1 MALSRR
7 AALLSP
13 FLLNDCTE
21 PEPPKSYPPLR
32 YDYLT
37 PIRLNVASVEVQQ
50 QFLPGGGPSDMTS
63 IDPDPPVNAL
73 RQMALDRLQA
83 YGTSG
88 RAVFVVKDASI
99 LRLGDGYEG
108 NFAVQL
114 DIYAADNTRAGFAEA
129 RASAHRGYNADED
142 QADAVY
148 QLTKQLMDTMNVEFE
163 YQVRRSLKDWI
174 APPPISNPPPIQQ
187 QQLTPP
193 PPPPS

>member
-1 MALSRR
+1 MALPRR
-7 AALLSP
+7 AALLLP
-13 FLLNDCTE
+13 LLFSACTE
-21 PEPPKSYPPLR
+21 APPPKSYPPLR

-37 PIRLNVASVEVQQ
+37 PIRLNVASIDIDQRFV
-50 QFLPGGGPSDMTS
+50 PGGGPSDVSS

-88 RAVFVVKDASI
+88 RAVFVITDASM
-99 LRLGDGYEG
+99 LRLEDGYQG

-129 RASAHRGYNADED
+129 RASAHRGYTEGED
-142 QADAVY
+142 QLDALY

-163 YQVRRSLKDWI
+163 YQVRRSLKDWL
-174 APPPISNPPPIQQ
+174 APPPTSNPAPIQQ
-187 QQLTPP
+187 QQLQP